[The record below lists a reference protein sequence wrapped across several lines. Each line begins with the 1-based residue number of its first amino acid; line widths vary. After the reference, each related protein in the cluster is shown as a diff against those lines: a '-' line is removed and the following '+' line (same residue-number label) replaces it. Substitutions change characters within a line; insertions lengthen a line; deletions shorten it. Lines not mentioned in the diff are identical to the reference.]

1 MKSRLLQK
9 AFGLAILML
18 LLAGCKGAA
27 VKPPT
32 CDVYVSGN
40 KIVVEITLPAEKT
53 AYIDR
58 QDLTP
63 SGLKGTPSEV
73 TIDSGESSV
82 NYSQSGNTYNIA
94 YKVNYKDGA
103 ITGYH
108 ISIKG
113 NVYGDVEHTCDK

>member
-1 MKSRLLQK
+1 MKSRLLQM
-9 AFGLAILML
+9 ALGLTMLVL

-53 AYIDR
+53 TYIDR

-73 TIDSGESSV
+73 TIDSGGSSV
-82 NYSQSGNTYNIA
+82 NYSQTGNTYDIA
-94 YKVNYKDGA
+94 YKVHYKDGA
-103 ITGYH
+103 IASYH

-113 NVYGDVEHTCDK
+113 SVYGDVEHTCDK